1 MTRRKF
7 YNSNAPVIS
16 RLLSVLQLRLLG
28 RILPFKA
35 SNASLDFVEQTRRS
49 GKIIINVLA
58 ITALVQQQQA
68 TRRGPTLTE
77 FTHILFKVFELVVLG
92 CR

>member
-16 RLLSVLQLRLLG
+16 RLLSVLQLSLYR

-35 SNASLDFVEQTRRS
+35 SNANLGFVEQTRRS
-49 GKIIINVLA
+49 GKNNNECLGNNSVDP
-58 ITALVQQQQA
+58 TAAGFA
-68 TRRGPTLTE
+68 TWTDSDRIYSYFIQGIRIG
-77 FTHILFKVFELVVLG
+77 
-92 CR
+92 